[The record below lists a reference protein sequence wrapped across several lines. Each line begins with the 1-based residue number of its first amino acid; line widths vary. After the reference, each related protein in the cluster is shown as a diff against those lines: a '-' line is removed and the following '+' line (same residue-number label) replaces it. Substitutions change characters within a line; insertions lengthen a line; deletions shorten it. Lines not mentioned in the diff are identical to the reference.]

1 MKRSSCSGSFV
12 KNKVEK
18 LKCVQKKKKKRKISI
33 ASKVVA
39 SESQNHYVTVLARIF
54 VTPLIGP
61 ETVSTDK
68 TSRSHQ
74 LEGSIDS
81 TIIP

>member
-18 LKCVQKKKKKRKISI
+18 LKCVQKKKRKISI

-61 ETVSTDK
+61 EIVSTDK

-74 LEGSIDS
+74 LEGSKDS
-81 TIIP
+81 TIIL

>member
-18 LKCVQKKKKKRKISI
+18 LKCVQKKKKRKISI

-74 LEGSIDS
+74 LEGSTDS